1 MADPIPLT
9 REQMLERSARAL
21 GKVDAWDFRGA
32 TMVTADEVLAM
43 VCLLA
48 SLGLPPLG
56 RDEAVDPAGP
66 LATFPITPV
75 QPSLK
80 GA

>member
-1 MADPIPLT
+1 MPDPIPLT

-21 GKVDAWDFRGA
+21 GKVDAWDIRGA

-43 VCLLA
+43 AVLLA
-48 SLGLPPLG
+48 ALGLPALPPG
-56 RDEAVDPAGP
+56 STVDPAVLAAAFPVTP
-66 LATFPITPV
+66 LK
-75 QPSLK
+75 PSLK

>member
-21 GKVDAWDFRGA
+21 GKVDAWDLRGA

-56 RDEAVDPAGP
+56 RDEAVDPDGP
-66 LATFPITPV
+66 LARFPVIPL

>member
-21 GKVDAWDFRGA
+21 GKVDVWGRRGL
-32 TMVTADEVLAM
+32 TMITADEIEAM

-56 RDEAVDPAGP
+56 RDQVFDPDGP
-66 LATFPITPV
+66 LARFPVIPL